1 MESILQTERK
11 CLICGRQGDLDC
23 HHAISGNSNRK
34 NSEKYGLKIWLCRLC
49 HKSLHD
55 KGKVFIDEWH
65 YVTETDIKIL
75 AQRKWEE
82 TYGSREDFIKVFG
95 KSFDLED

>member
-11 CLICGRQGDLDC
+11 CLICGRQGDLEE
-23 HHAISGNSNRK
+23 HHCLSGVSNRK

-65 YVTETDIKIL
+65 YVTETDIKIM

-82 TYGSREDFIKVFG
+82 TYGTREEFIKIFG
-95 KSFDLED
+95 KSWILED